1 MLYSTSDEDT
11 ALLEGLLFL
20 SGRPMS
26 TDDISIHMQWP
37 RKRVE
42 AAAASLERRL
52 AEDISGI
59 SLMRFAGGYQLAT
72 KGELYEKLH
81 WRRES
86 VKELSPAAMEV
97 LAIVAFK
104 QPVTRAEVEKIRG
117 VSSER
122 LMAVLLQ
129 QDLIADL
136 GRKDS
141 PGRPILYGTSPYFL
155 ECLGIDSIE
164 DLAQHMPVSEGERT
178 EGGEADERTVTE
190 GNE

>member
-42 AAAASLERRL
+42 AAAVSLERHL

-59 SLMRFAGGYQLAT
+59 SLMRLAGGYQLAT

-104 QPVTRAEVEKIRG
+104 QPVTRAEIEK
-117 VSSER
+117 
-122 LMAVLLQ
+122 
-129 QDLIADL
+129 
-136 GRKDS
+136 
-141 PGRPILYGTSPYFL
+141 YGEFRRN
-155 ECLGIDSIE
+155 
-164 DLAQHMPVSEGERT
+164 A
-178 EGGEADERTVTE
+178 
-190 GNE
+190 